1 MHEVIRED
9 KDRAVLVALDLPG
22 RPADLRELNALV
34 EAAGGEVVGELTQQR
49 GTPDN
54 ALYLGTGKTEELR
67 GLALATD
74 ATLVVVDDELS
85 PRQIRNL
92 ENKIDLKVI
101 DRTQLILEIFAQ
113 RAQTH
118 EGRLQ
123 VEIALLTYSLPRLT
137 GKGAEM
143 SRLGASTPGARTRG
157 AGESKL
163 ELERRGIRDRIAQLR
178 AEAKEVSRHRQLL
191 RSGRTR
197 RGYPLVALVGY
208 TNAGKSSLLNALTEA
223 TAFEADM
230 LFATLDPTTR
240 VLALPDG
247 REIAITDTVGF
258 ISRLP
263 HMLVQ
268 AFRATL
274 EEVQEADLLVQVVD
288 AQSPEM
294 LEQMSSVAEVLRELN
309 CQDKPQVIAYNKVDL
324 IEDLE
329 AFLPEKLRGPYA
341 LISAKYGTGLDR
353 LCSVISSLLPNAPR
367 KVTYLLP
374 YNQGDAAAWL
384 HREGEVSEQ
393 QHEEQGTRI
402 TVELLETVIQQAAK
416 LFSIRPLGDEAE
428 EPSDE
433 QQ

>member
-1 MHEVIRED
+1 MHDATREE

-22 RPADLRELNALV
+22 RPADLRELAALV
-34 EAAGGEVVGELTQQR
+34 ETAGGEVVGELTQQR

-54 ALYLGTGKTEELR
+54 ALYLGTGKAEELR

-74 ATLVVVDDELS
+74 ATVVIVDDELS

-92 ENKIDLKVI
+92 EDKIDLKVI

-113 RAQTH
+113 RAETH
-118 EGRLQ
+118 EGRIQ
-123 VEIALLTYSLPRLT
+123 VEIALLNYSLPRLT

-163 ELERRGIRDRIAQLR
+163 ELERRNIRNRIGQLR
-178 AEAKEVSRHRQLL
+178 AEAKEVSKHRQLL
-191 RSGRTR
+191 RAGRTR

-223 TAFEADM
+223 AAFEADM

-247 REIAITDTVGF
+247 REVALTDTVGF

-268 AFRATL
+268 AFHATL
-274 EEVQEADLLVQVVD
+274 EEVQEADLLVHVVD
-288 AQSPEM
+288 ASNPEM
-294 LEQMSSVAEVLRELN
+294 LQQMASVAEVLRELN
-309 CQDKPQVIAYNKVDL
+309 CQDKPQVIAYNKIDL
-324 IEDLE
+324 IENKE
-329 AFLPEKLRGPYA
+329 AFLPEQLRGPYA
-341 LISAKYGTGLDR
+341 LVSAKHGTGLDQ
-353 LCSVISSLLPNAPR
+353 LCHVISSLLPNTPR
-367 KVTYLLP
+367 RVTYLLP
-374 YNQGDAAAWL
+374 YDRGDAAAWL

-393 QHEEQGTRI
+393 QYEELGTRI
-402 TVELLETVIQQAAK
+402 TVDLPETAIQQAAK
-416 LFSIRPLGDEAE
+416 LFSIRPLGERPGGHD
-428 EPSDE
+428 DE
-433 QQ
+433 Q